1 MRVVLRVLF
10 CFSCSFYP
18 STGPSAAVL
27 SFLTESLR
35 FQTSMVAQV
44 GAVDPYWAQIGN
56 LYMQLAGMFEGYS
69 GAVSASQPQQAIS
82 WFHLLS
88 LQMDVDIGDIST
100 AVALSSPLATEDERE
115 RAQERLRLRQLGLLQ
130 SEKADA
136 ADEDDEEDT
145 ANEYTHCS
153 VLVKT
158 TPGNAD
164 LILGHNTWSRY
175 LTMLR
180 TYKLIVLPLSTST
193 GAHAQHFSSYP
204 GYLFSSVS
212 RHPQRNQTRVV
223 LFLAVVLGSSRHARW
238 LTCSGSFPFLSLSFV
253 V

>member
-1 MRVVLRVLF
+1 MRVCAFLVP
-10 CFSCSFYP
+10 CSFYP

-27 SFLTESLR
+27 AFLTESLR
-35 FQTSMVAQV
+35 FQISMVAQV

-115 RAQERLRLRQLGLLQ
+115 RAQDRLRLRQLGLLQ
-130 SEKADA
+130 SEQDA

-158 TPGNAD
+158 TPGNTD

-212 RHPQRNQTRVV
+212 GRFQRMR
-223 LFLAVVLGSSRHARW
+223 VLGSSRRSRW
-238 LTCSGSFPFLSLSFV
+238 LTCSGSFPFFPLFV
-253 V
+253 VCLAP